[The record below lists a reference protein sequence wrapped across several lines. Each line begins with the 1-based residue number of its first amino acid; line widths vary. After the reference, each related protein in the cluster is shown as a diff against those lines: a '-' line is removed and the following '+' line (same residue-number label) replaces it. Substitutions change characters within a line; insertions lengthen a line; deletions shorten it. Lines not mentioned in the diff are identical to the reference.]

1 MERVVNEPFSA
12 FLDKH
17 VLNETQHGFRK
28 RRSCQTNL
36 IEFFDNITN
45 WIDEGESVDVL
56 YLDFAKAF
64 DKVSHKILLAKL
76 AAAGVGGK
84 LLDWMED
91 WLVGR
96 KQRVVVNGEYS
107 GWLPVD
113 SGVPQGTVLGGP
125 LFTVFIKDID
135 GVVYFVFIRKFADD
149 TKAAGRVNDID
160 DAKRFQSDI
169 DRMVDWADRCEMQFN
184 RDKCKTMHLG
194 RNNPRFTYTMKGL
207 PIEAI
212 ESEKD
217 LGIWNP

>member
-17 VLNETQHGFRK
+17 VLNGTQHGFRK

-149 TKAAGRVNDID
+149 TRRRLERSTISMMPNGFNLILIEWWIGLTAVKCSSTEINVRPCIWAG
-160 DAKRFQSDI
+160 
-169 DRMVDWADRCEMQFN
+169 
-184 RDKCKTMHLG
+184 TTH
-194 RNNPRFTYTMKGL
+194 GL
-207 PIEAI
+207 PTR
-212 ESEKD
+212 
-217 LGIWNP
+217 